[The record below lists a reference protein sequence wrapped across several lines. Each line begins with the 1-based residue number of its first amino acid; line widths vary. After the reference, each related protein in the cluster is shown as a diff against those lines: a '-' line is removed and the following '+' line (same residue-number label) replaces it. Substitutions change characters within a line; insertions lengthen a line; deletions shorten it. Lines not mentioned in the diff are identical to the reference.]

1 MIPPQSSCQSKQQRA
16 VPIYENTR
24 RRARSREQQPHLLV
38 LGVEL
43 LGYGRLLVHGCAPE
57 SPDTIRPRGSPD
69 WEIGPGF
76 GVGVRISGSSCS
88 LFLSPSPPCV
98 FALPRRKGRGE
109 RKGEGRDLC
118 RASVLFAAW
127 PSRLLPLSLVA
138 TPWIFLNFIY
148 LFFSWFVY
156 GGRLVYLCGLTM
168 SVVWGFA
175 GLTTIKPRIF
185 LVTLAPAKGRI
196 DWNMNSSK
204 FHQMLFSK
212 HRSIMARDERKGMS
226 LSNLPNDT
234 LAMHDE
240 IL

>member
-1 MIPPQSSCQSKQQRA
+1 MAAP
-16 VPIYENTR
+16 
-24 RRARSREQQPHLLV
+24 
-38 LGVEL
+38 
-43 LGYGRLLVHGCAPE
+43 PE
-57 SPDTIRPRGSPD
+57 SSDPIRPRCSPD

-76 GVGVRISGSSCS
+76 GVGVGVGIPGSSCS

-98 FALPRRKGRGE
+98 FLLCRVGRVE
-109 RKGEGRDLC
+109 ERDLC

-127 PSRLLPLSLVA
+127 PSRSLPLSQVP

-168 SVVWGFA
+168 TVVWGFA

-226 LSNLPNDT
+226 PSNLPNDT
-234 LAMHDE
+234 LAMHAE